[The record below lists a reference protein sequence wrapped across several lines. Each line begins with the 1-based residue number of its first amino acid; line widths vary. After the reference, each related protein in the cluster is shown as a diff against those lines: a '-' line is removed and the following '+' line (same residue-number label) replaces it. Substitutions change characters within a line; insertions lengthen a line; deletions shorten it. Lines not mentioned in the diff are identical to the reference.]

1 MLIMVASLALTG
13 TAIWGS
19 YLMTG
24 ALQKIEYV
32 AAPTLLEIV
41 SFPYFPKKAQ
51 PFPVWLCFL
60 STYCM
65 NSHSPIYKY
74 STVMLRMS
82 KSSPS
87 KVQSN

>member
-1 MLIMVASLALTG
+1 MA
-13 TAIWGS
+13 
-19 YLMTG
+19 G
-24 ALQKIEYV
+24 ALQKIEYI

-60 STYCM
+60 STYYM
-65 NSHSPIYKY
+65 NCPIYKY
-74 STVMLRMS
+74 STVILRMS
-82 KSSPS
+82 RSSPS